1 MDITTKEEA
10 TPFLFE
16 DIKSSERPEVVLAN
30 APKFRELSCSTNVPH
45 GSQHKTSCFK

>member
-1 MDITTKEEA
+1 MDITAKEDA

-30 APKFRELSCSTNVPH
+30 ARNSRN
-45 GSQHKTSCFK
+45 